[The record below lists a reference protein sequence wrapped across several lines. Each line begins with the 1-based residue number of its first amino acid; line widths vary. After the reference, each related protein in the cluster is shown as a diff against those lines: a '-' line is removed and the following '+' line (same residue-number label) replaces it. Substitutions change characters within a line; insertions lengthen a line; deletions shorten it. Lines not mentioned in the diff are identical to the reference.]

1 MKVRNIVQIL
11 AAISVLT
18 FGTCA
23 SADEPLELIHP
34 GKLLV
39 ATEGTFA
46 PFSMRS
52 ANGQLDGLEI
62 RVMKEVARRLN
73 LEYTP
78 VLIKWDAL
86 LVGLAANQY
95 DVISAAMDITPARQQ
110 QILFSDGWL
119 ESGGRVV
126 TPVNSP
132 IKSAADLK
140 GKNVGVQVST
150 TFSAIAEEKGGILK
164 NYKAESDAIQD
175 LVNHN
180 TDAVI
185 TDSISA
191 AYLMKTVHLPI
202 VMTDDYV
209 SHIQKG
215 FAFKLGKDNLVKA
228 VNKAL
233 ADMNADGTYARL
245 TLDLVGYD
253 PAPKE
258 PIRSIFK

>member
-1 MKVRNIVQIL
+1 MKIKYIVRAFAAVSAL
-11 AAISVLT
+11 AMA
-18 FGTCA
+18 GWA
-23 SADEPLELIHP
+23 SAEEPLELIHP
-34 GKLLV
+34 GKLVV

-52 ANGQLDGLEI
+52 AGGQLDGLEI
-62 RVMKEVARRLN
+62 RVMKEVARRLH

-86 LVGLAANQY
+86 LVGLAANQF
-95 DVISAAMDITPARQQ
+95 DVISAAMDITPQRQE

-126 TPVNSP
+126 TPPDSA

-140 GKNVGVQVST
+140 GKKVGVQVST
-150 TFSAIAEEKGGILK
+150 TFSAIAEEKGALLK

-215 FAFKLGKDNLVKA
+215 FAFKLGKNNLVKA
-228 VNKAL
+228 VNQAL
-233 ADMNADGTYARL
+233 TEMNADGTYARL

-253 PAPKE
+253 PAPKA
-258 PIRSIFK
+258 PIRSLLK